1 MKSLDFNDDI
11 DDVVAAVGSVDV
23 DDDVIVAVVVET
35 NDFDVVLQQG
45 D

>member
-1 MKSLDFNDDI
+1 MMIDDI

-23 DDDVIVAVVVET
+23 DDVIVAVVVET
-35 NDFDVVLQQG
+35 NDFDVVLHQG